1 MMRLKQIHKYEFK
14 GNQFGS
20 TEKKMINAN
29 LN

>member
-1 MMRLKQIHKYEFK
+1 MRLKQIHKYEFK

-29 LN
+29 WN